1 MAIEFEQNGEF
12 EKSEEAFA
20 AAVRHNKNANTL
32 VNLGGETSDIG
43 TLTHADCDRANVSVI
58 N

>member
-1 MAIEFEQNGEF
+1 MAIELERDGEF
-12 EKSEEAFA
+12 EKSEEAFV

-43 TLTHADCDRANVSVI
+43 TLTRRL
-58 N
+58 